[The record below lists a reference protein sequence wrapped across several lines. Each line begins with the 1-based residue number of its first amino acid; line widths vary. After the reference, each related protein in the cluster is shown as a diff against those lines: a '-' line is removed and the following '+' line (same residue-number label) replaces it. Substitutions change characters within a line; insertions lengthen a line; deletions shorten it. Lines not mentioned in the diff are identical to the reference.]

1 MYIYVYLNICIYLDI
16 YQDILYMAEPPQDKY
31 EAVQKKM
38 LALKQQIAVRAR
50 DRPGR
55 PHPNER
61 AHPRRR
67 TPVGAPA
74 QGRESLSPP
83 QFSS

>member
-1 MYIYVYLNICIYLDI
+1 
-16 YQDILYMAEPPQDKY
+16 MAKSPQDKS
-31 EAVQKKM
+31 EALQKKM
-38 LALKQQIAVRAR
+38 LALKQQIAVHAR

-74 QGRESLSPP
+74 QERECLSPP